1 MYGFGVCASAS
12 AGGDYWAGGVAEGA
26 GGERT
31 SEVESD
37 TIFFL
42 LKQINLKVKL
52 N

>member
-1 MYGFGVCASAS
+1 MPGFGVHA
-12 AGGDYWAGGVAEGA
+12 AGVEYKAGGVAWDA